1 MISDSRKAQR
11 NSFAHYRAALIFSN
25 SPAAQRE
32 PVEQPTSA
40 LGGVEPNRPD
50 SLQRLTANV
59 RAGLHGFHPPR
70 PAPL

>member
-25 SPAAQRE
+25 SPAAAQRE
-32 PVEQPTSA
+32 PASA

-59 RAGLHGFHPPR
+59 RAGLHGFHPLR
-70 PAPL
+70 PATL